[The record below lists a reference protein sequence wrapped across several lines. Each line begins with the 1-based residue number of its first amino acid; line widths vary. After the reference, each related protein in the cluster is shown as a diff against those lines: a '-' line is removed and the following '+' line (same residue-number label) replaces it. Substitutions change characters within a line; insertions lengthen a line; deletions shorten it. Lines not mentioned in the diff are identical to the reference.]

1 MTQETKRIPSLA
13 RGANNQTYDGR
24 LPEGFARRI
33 VNMNPQPGGSA
44 TLRPGYQKV
53 MEATHLR
60 LAVPLAKGVVYVD
73 GDTLGWYD
81 DATATPAVLRD
92 QLIDGPAA
100 GVAHAGQVYVCTL
113 ADSYRTDGQTVKRW
127 AIPAPALAVDII
139 PGSLPAGLYKVALV
153 ALGDDGEES
162 GADPQV
168 VRVED
173 GEAIRVVST
182 DTRSLRVFCS
192 VENGATLFNQG
203 PLIGGAVA
211 INKVDDNTNRLATDG
226 YEAFPFCEQLASYHG
241 VILGVVD
248 HCVLISEPMVPHLY
262 NPVRGFLQFP
272 AKVKVVAPTDGGVF
286 IVADATYF
294 LTNVETGQV
303 QTRKVMNIQ
312 ALEGS
317 GVPLPDGRAAWF
329 TEYGL
334 VIGAP
339 DGSIELLNKANYA
352 PSLASDGVSGLVEY
366 NGASMVV
373 TAMHG
378 TSTHN
383 DLALSDFAE
392 LETGDGT

>member
-1 MTQETKRIPSLA
+1 MTLDTKRIPSLE

-24 LPEGFARRI
+24 LPEGFARRV
-33 VNMNPQPGGSA
+33 VNLNPQPGGSA

-53 MEATHLR
+53 MEATNLR
-60 LAVPLAKGVVYVD
+60 LAVPMAQGVVYVD
-73 GDTLGWYD
+73 NDALGWYN
-81 DATATPAVLRD
+81 DATATPTVLRD
-92 QLIDGPAA
+92 QLADGPVA

-113 ADSYRTDGQTVKRW
+113 VDSYRTDGQTVKQW
-127 AIPAPALAVDII
+127 AVPAPALAVDVI
-139 PGSLPAGLYKVALV
+139 PGNLTPGLYKVALV
-153 ALGDDGEES
+153 ALGDDDEES

-168 VRVED
+168 VRIEA
-173 GEAIRVVST
+173 GEAIRVTST
-182 DTRSLRVFCS
+182 DPRRLRLFCS

-203 PLIGGAVA
+203 PLIAGAMA
-211 INKVDDNTNRLATDG
+211 INKVDDNTHRLTTDG
-226 YEAFPFCEQLASYHG
+226 YESFPFCEQLATYHG

-248 HCVLISEPMVPHLY
+248 NCVLISEPMIPHLY
-262 NPVRGFLQFP
+262 NPVRGFLQF
-272 AKVKVVAPTDGGVF
+272 ASKVKVVAPTDGGVF
-286 IVADATYF
+286 VVADATYF

-303 QTRKVMNIQ
+303 ESRKVMNIV

-334 VIGAP
+334 VIGAS
-339 DGSIELLNKANYA
+339 DGSIELPNRANYA

-378 TSTHN
+378 TSTNN